1 MPISVIVA
9 QRTAMAGQLLCH
21 ALKDQHRH
29 LRVVGFAHTR
39 KELLKQVA
47 ECQPDVAVISS
58 GLEGDPNGGLSVVR
72 ELRVSSP
79 TTCPILLLDCSNPE
93 EVIDAFSAGAKGVAC
108 QTDPFEVLCKC
119 IRCVQAGQV
128 WANSQQLQWIV
139 KALGDREP
147 VRMVSAR
154 GILLLSRR
162 EQQVAN
168 MVVEGLT
175 NQEIAGKLGVSAH
188 TVKNHLFRI
197 YEKLGI
203 SSRMEL
209 NLYATSSRER
219 SRRSSITTQ
228 EDA

>member
-1 MPISVIVA
+1 
-9 QRTAMAGQLLCH
+9 
-21 ALKDQHRH
+21 
-29 LRVVGFAHTR
+29 
-39 KELLKQVA
+39 
-47 ECQPDVAVISS
+47 
-58 GLEGDPNGGLSVVR
+58 
-72 ELRVSSP
+72 
-79 TTCPILLLDCSNPE
+79 
-93 EVIDAFSAGAKGVAC
+93 
-108 QTDPFEVLCKC
+108 
-119 IRCVQAGQV
+119 
-128 WANSQQLQWIV
+128 
-139 KALGDREP
+139 
-147 VRMVSAR
+147 MVSAR